1 MSTIAIAGG
10 TGLLGRMLVSELRTR
25 GHEVRALSRSSK
37 EHPIDLE
44 TGRGLEAALA
54 GADVVVGA
62 ANGPP
67 SSRAKA
73 VLVEGTKR
81 LLEASEAHHVC
92 VSIVGIEKVP
102 MGYYRVK
109 VAQEGAVKA
118 SGRAWSIVRAT
129 QFHELIGG
137 LLLGPAARR
146 VRLRSSALLQ
156 PVAAREVARAIADV
170 AEGPP
175 CRDTLEVAGPE
186 VLTLGAL
193 SDARGGGVPLP
204 LPLPPRLGRALRAG
218 ALTSGAPDVR
228 GTTSFAQWLT
238 TG

>member
-1 MSTIAIAGG
+1 MSRIAIVGG
-10 TGLLGRMLVSELRTR
+10 TGMLGTVLVSELRAR
-25 GHEVRALSRSSK
+25 GHEVRALSRSSR
-37 EHPIDLE
+37 EHPVDLE
-44 TGRGLEAALA
+44 SGRGLEAALA

-67 SSRAKA
+67 TSRAKR

-81 LLEASEAHHVC
+81 LLDASEAHHVC
-92 VSIVGIEKVP
+92 VSIVGIENMP

-109 VAQEGAVKA
+109 VAQEQAVRT
-118 SGRAWSIVRAT
+118 SGRPWSIVRAT

-137 LLLGPAARR
+137 LLRAPAARH
-146 VRLRSSALLQ
+146 VRLRSSALVQ
-156 PVAAREVARAIADV
+156 PVAAREAARAIADV
-170 AEGPP
+170 AEGAP
-175 CRDTLEVAGPE
+175 RYDTLEVAGPE
-186 VLTLGAL
+186 VLTLSEL
-193 SDARGGGVPLP
+193 SDARGGGVPLA

-218 ALTSGAPDVR
+218 ALIPGAPGVR